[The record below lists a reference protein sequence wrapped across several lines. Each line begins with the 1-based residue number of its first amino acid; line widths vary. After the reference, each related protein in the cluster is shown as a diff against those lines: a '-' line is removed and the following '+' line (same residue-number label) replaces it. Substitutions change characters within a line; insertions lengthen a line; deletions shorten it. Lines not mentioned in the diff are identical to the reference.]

1 MQSEGMNAID
11 VTFRTEISIEN
22 KSTEQLTAEVNVRYR
37 QAEQLAGMSAM
48 MLADA
53 GRRLIEIKAR
63 IPHGQ
68 FETWCADNLEF
79 SKSKAEKMM
88 KLAERVADENS
99 LFSKTETF
107 TDIGISR
114 VWALLAAPEEVAAE
128 VIETNDV
135 ESMTVR
141 ELKAELAR
149 VKEEKEAAE
158 RKAEM
163 IDHNNDDIRKELAS
177 MQRKLS
183 ETVSEKEFAEMQA
196 AAQAQKEDLTKE
208 LSEAK
213 AEAADIQAKL
223 DKAKEDL
230 KKAKQK
236 LKDSEAAKDEEV
248 RKGIEEAKADIEKK
262 AKEEGAADAAAAL
275 AKNAEDIEILE
286 AQIEQLEAD
295 KAKLS
300 NTSLREFKFYVDQ
313 LQDIYFNIC
322 DIITEENQRDETTG
336 AKMQAALQ
344 KIVEG
349 WRKGSESE

>member
-1 MQSEGMNAID
+1 MNAID

-213 AEAADIQAKL
+213 AETADIQAKL

-230 KKAKQK
+230 KKQKAKQK
-236 LKDSEAAKDEEV
+236 DLEAARDEEV
-248 RKGIEEAKADIEKK
+248 KKAIEGKTAEIEEQ
-262 AKEEGAADAAAAL
+262 AAARARESSQEL
-275 AKNAEDIEILE
+275 LDRTQRQVGDLQEYIAKLE
-286 AQIEQLEAD
+286 AE

-300 NTSLREFKFYVDQ
+300 NTSLMEFKVYVDQ
-313 LQDIYFNIC
+313 LQDIYFKIC

-349 WRKGSESE
+349 WRP

>member
-1 MQSEGMNAID
+1 MSNSMNAID
-11 VTFRTEISIEN
+11 VTYQTEVNLEN
-22 KSTEQLTAEVNVRYR
+22 KSTEQLAAEVNVRYH
-37 QAEQLAGMSAM
+37 QAEGLANMSAM

-68 FETWCADNLEF
+68 FESWCADNLEF

-88 KLAERVADENS
+88 KLAERVDDENS

-135 ESMTVR
+135 TDMTVR
-141 ELKAELAR
+141 ELKEEIAR
-149 VKEEKEAAE
+149 IKEEKEAAE
-158 RKAEM
+158 HKAEM
-163 IDHNNDDIRKELAS
+163 IDRNNDDIRKELAS

-183 ETVSEKEFAEMQA
+183 ETVSETEFEEMQA

-208 LSEAK
+208 LTEAK
-213 AEAADIQAKL
+213 AATADVQIKL

-230 KKAKQK
+230 KKAKEK
-236 LKDSEAAKDEEV
+236 LKESEAAKDEEV
-248 RKGIEEAKADIEKK
+248 QKRLAEAAAELEEKHADDIKK
-262 AKEEGAADAAAAL
+262 AKEEGAADAEASL
-275 AKNAEDIEILE
+275 GQMTDEVMRLE
-286 AQIEQLEAD
+286 AQIEKLESE

-300 NTSLREFKFYVDQ
+300 NNGIMRYGLLCEQ
-313 LQDIYFNIC
+313 LQETFKKIKDVMAK
-322 DIITEENQRDETTG
+322 EEDGETVE
-336 AKMQAALQ
+336 KM
-344 KIVEG
+344 KIGLHKIWEAY
-349 WRKGSESE
+349 KP

>member
-1 MQSEGMNAID
+1 MQGEGMNAID

-158 RKAEM
+158 RKAKM
-163 IDHNNDDIRKELAS
+163 SDRNNDDIRKELAS

-183 ETVSEKEFAEMQA
+183 ETVSEEEFAQMQ
-196 AAQAQKEDLTKE
+196 EDYERRVKALGEE
-208 LSEAK
+208 LNQVEDDK
-213 AEAADIQAKL
+213 AGVQAKL

-236 LKDSEAAKDEEV
+236 LKDSEAGRDEEV
-248 RKGIEEAKADIEKK
+248 QKRVEEFSVELTNK
-262 AKEEGAADAAAAL
+262 AKEDAFAESEAEL
-275 AKNAEDIEILE
+275 KKNAEEIRTLE
-286 AQIEQLEAD
+286 AQIEKLEAD

-300 NTSLREFKFYVDQ
+300 NTSLREFKVYVDQ
-313 LQDIYFNIC
+313 LQDIYFKIC
-322 DIITEENQRDETTG
+322 DIITEESLNDEETG
-336 AKMQAALQ
+336 AKMKAALQ
-344 KIVEG
+344 KIIG
-349 WRKGSESE
+349 DWRP

>member
-1 MQSEGMNAID
+1 MQGEGMNAID
-11 VTFRTEISIEN
+11 VAFQTEISIEN

-135 ESMTVR
+135 ENMTVR

-230 KKAKQK
+230 KKQKAKQK
-236 LKDSEAAKDEEV
+236 EFEAARDEEV
-248 RKGIEEAKADIEKK
+248 KRAIEGKTAEIEEQ
-262 AKEEGAADAAAAL
+262 AAARARESSQEL
-275 AKNAEDIEILE
+275 LDRTQRQVGDLQEYITKLE
-286 AQIEQLEAD
+286 AE

-300 NTSLREFKFYVDQ
+300 NTTLMEFKVYVDQ
-313 LQDIYFNIC
+313 LQDIYFKIC
-322 DIITEENQRDETTG
+322 DIITEENQRDEATG
-336 AKMQAALQ
+336 AKMQTALQ

-349 WRKGSESE
+349 WRP

>member
-1 MQSEGMNAID
+1 MNAID
-11 VTFRTEISIEN
+11 VTFQTEISIEN
-22 KSTEQLTAEVNVRYR
+22 KSTEQLTAEVNVRYH
-37 QAEQLAGMSAM
+37 QAEGLASMSAM

-53 GRRLIEIKAR
+53 GRRLIEIKGR

-158 RKAEM
+158 HKAEM

-183 ETVSEKEFAEMQA
+183 ETVTEEEFNEMQA

-208 LSEAK
+208 LNEAK
-213 AEAADIQAKL
+213 AAADEIQVKL

-230 KKAKQK
+230 KKQKAKQK
-236 LKDSEAAKDEEV
+236 ELEAAKEEEIQ
-248 RKGIEEAKADIEKK
+248 KGIEEAKTDIVKK
-262 AKEEGAADAAAAL
+262 AKDEAHAEFIADLEQNAKDIKQLQEE
-275 AKNAEDIEILE
+275 IERLE
-286 AQIEQLEAD
+286 AER
-295 KAKLS
+295 AKLS
-300 NTSLREFKFYVDQ
+300 NTSLMEFKVYVDQ
-313 LQDIYFNIC
+313 LQDIYFKIC
-322 DIITEENQRDETTG
+322 DIITEENQRDEATG
-336 AKMQAALQ
+336 AKMQTALQ
-344 KIVEG
+344 TVVG
-349 WRKGSESE
+349 RWRP

>member
-1 MQSEGMNAID
+1 MQGEGVNAID
-11 VTFRTEISIEN
+11 VAFQTEISIEN
-22 KSTEQLTAEVNVRYR
+22 KSTEQLTAEVNVRYH
-37 QAEQLAGMSAM
+37 QAEGLASMSAM

-53 GRRLIEIKAR
+53 GRRLIEIKGR

-149 VKEEKEAAE
+149 VKDEKEAAE

-183 ETVSEKEFAEMQA
+183 ETVSEQEFAEMQA

-230 KKAKQK
+230 KKQKAKQK
-236 LKDSEAAKDEEV
+236 ELEAARDEEV
-248 RKGIEEAKADIEKK
+248 KKAIEGKTAEIEEQAAARARETSQELLDRTQRQVGDLQEYIEK
-262 AKEEGAADAAAAL
+262 
-275 AKNAEDIEILE
+275 LE
-286 AQIEQLEAD
+286 AE

-300 NTSLREFKFYVDQ
+300 NTSLMEFKVYVDQ
-313 LQDIYFNIC
+313 LQDIYFKIC
-322 DIITEENQRDETTG
+322 DIITEENQRDEATG
-336 AKMQAALQ
+336 AKMQTALQ

-349 WRKGSESE
+349 WRP

>member
-1 MQSEGMNAID
+1 MQGEGMNAID
-11 VTFRTEISIEN
+11 VAFQTEISIEN

-230 KKAKQK
+230 KKQKAKQK
-236 LKDSEAAKDEEV
+236 DLEAARDEEV
-248 RKGIEEAKADIEKK
+248 KKAIEGKTAEIEEQAAARARESSQELLDRTQRQVGDLQEYIEK
-262 AKEEGAADAAAAL
+262 
-275 AKNAEDIEILE
+275 LE
-286 AQIEQLEAD
+286 AE

-300 NTSLREFKFYVDQ
+300 NTSLMEFKVYVDQ
-313 LQDIYFNIC
+313 LQDIYFKIC
-322 DIITEENQRDETTG
+322 DIITEENQRDEATG
-336 AKMQAALQ
+336 AKMQTALQ

-349 WRKGSESE
+349 WRP